1 MRQVFLDTETTGL
14 DPAQGHRLIEL
25 GCVELKD
32 RRATSRVFH
41 HRFNPEREIDKEA
54 YEKHGMSREDLEDK
68 PLFRDFASEF
78 VEFVRDSEVI
88 AHNASFDADF
98 INAELALLGEEWG
111 RLTDHCRKLTDSLE
125 IARELR
131 PGQRNNLD
139 ALCTHYQIDNS
150 HRDLHGALV
159 DAKLLAQVYL
169 AMTGGQEALLLDGEE
184 NAGAQSAPRAARFAN
199 AGAALRFKVI
209 EPTPAELEAH
219 REMMAR
225 VQRESAAAG
234 VEERDAEDKK
244 LGTDAAAEH

>member
-25 GCVELKD
+25 GCVELIN
-32 RRATSRVFH
+32 RLPTSRVFH

-54 YEKHGMSREDLEDK
+54 YEKHGMGREDLEDK
-68 PLFRDFASEF
+68 PLFKDFAREF
-78 VEFVRDSEVI
+78 VEFIQDSEVI
-88 AHNASFDADF
+88 AHNASFDAGF
-98 INAELALLGEEWG
+98 INAELARLGEGWG
-111 RLTDHCRKLTDSLE
+111 LLTDYCRQVTDSLE

-159 DAKLLAQVYL
+159 DARLLAEVYL
-169 AMTGGQEALLLDGEE
+169 AMTGGQEALLLDEEE
-184 NAGAQSAPRAARFAN
+184 NDRAQSGPRASRFAN
-199 AGAALRFKVI
+199 AGAERRFKVI
-209 EPTPAELEAH
+209 QPTPAELEAH
-219 REMMAR
+219 RDMMAR

-234 VEERDAEDKK
+234 VEEQAPEDKK
-244 LGTDAAAEH
+244 QGTDAAAEH

>member
-25 GCVELKD
+25 GCVELIN
-32 RRATSRVFH
+32 RLPTSRVFH
-41 HRFNPEREIDKEA
+41 HRFNPEREIEKEA
-54 YEKHGMSREDLEDK
+54 YEKHGMRREDLEDK
-68 PLFRDFASEF
+68 PLFKDFAREF
-78 VEFVRDSEVI
+78 VEFIQDSEVI

-98 INAELALLGEEWG
+98 INAELARLGEEWG
-111 RLTDHCRKLTDSLE
+111 LLTDHCRKVTDSLE

-159 DAKLLAQVYL
+159 DAKLLAEVYL

-184 NAGAQSAPRAARFAN
+184 NDGVQSGPRASRFAN
-199 AGAALRFKVI
+199 ASGERRFKVI
-209 EPTPAELEAH
+209 QPTPAELEAH

-225 VQRESAAAG
+225 VQRESVAAG
-234 VEERDAEDKK
+234 AEEQAAEDKK
-244 LGTDAAAEH
+244 QGTDAAAEH

>member
-25 GCVELKD
+25 GCVELIN
-32 RRATSRVFH
+32 RLPTSRVFH
-41 HRFNPEREIDKEA
+41 HRFNPEREIEKEA
-54 YEKHGMSREDLEDK
+54 YEKHGMRREDLEDK
-68 PLFRDFASEF
+68 PLFKDFAREF
-78 VEFVRDSEVI
+78 VEFIQDSEVI

-98 INAELALLGEEWG
+98 INAELARLGEEWG
-111 RLTDHCRKLTDSLE
+111 LLTDHCRKVTDSLE

-159 DAKLLAQVYL
+159 DAKLLAEVYL

-184 NAGAQSAPRAARFAN
+184 NDGIQSGPRAARFAN
-199 AGAALRFKVI
+199 AGGERRFKVI
-209 EPTPAELEAH
+209 QPTPAELEAH

-234 VEERDAEDKK
+234 AEEQVAEDKK
-244 LGTDAAAEH
+244 QGTDAAAEH